1 MSIYTLSYHSRN
13 RLAGLNLDPVG
24 ELMSIL
30 AVARARNAEA
40 GVTGALIFTEE
51 RFVQILEGEK
61 AEVDEIFGSI
71 KRDRRHSAV
80 TVLAIQEKPLR
91 HFGAWSMAFVGRS
104 PQARAYYWYF
114 TRRTGFEWARID
126 NDALSQLMLDM
137 MNLDHATFLQG

>member
-13 RLAGLNLDPVG
+13 RLADLNLQPVG
-24 ELMSIL
+24 ELKNIL
-30 AVARARNAEA
+30 GVAKARNAEA
-40 GVTGALIFTEE
+40 GVTGALLFNEE

-61 AEVDEIFGSI
+61 AEVEAIFGSI

-80 TVLAIQEKPLR
+80 TVLATQEKPIR

-114 TRRTGFEWARID
+114 THRKGFEWARMD
-126 NDALSQLMLDM
+126 NDTLSQLMLEM
-137 MNLDHATFLQG
+137 MNLDNASFLQG